1 MSAAL
6 KKQKRKAGPPAKT
19 KAMAK
24 APATVTAKSKG
35 ADEKK
40 KAKASVAGK
49 TGQPGAAKAKQP
61 PKPPRSVWP
70 FDIGIVGLG
79 IVGTHQITR
88 EAEQVIRRA
97 KRTFVIES
105 GYGITDYIK
114 TLCPNTTNLGNLYE
128 RGKSRLPTYR
138 KMAATVVAAAMEESP
153 VCLAAY
159 GHPWVYCYPTTLIT
173 RAASL
178 LNLHVEVFPGISA
191 FDTLLVDIGRDVAFD
206 GVQMYEATDILLRR
220 RPIQNDVS
228 CVIWQST
235 IVGDPTYPDKPYS
248 VDHFRPLQD
257 YLMKFYKPNHEV
269 TLVVSKTFP
278 LLRSI
283 VRRFPLKQLAAEV
296 KRSPPLATIF
306 IPPAFNRAIRDE
318 ALLKQMLKVAPA
330 IGDHVPAPAQPS
342 RPGRPVIG
350 PQPPKRR

>member
-1 MSAAL
+1 MSAAT
-6 KKQKRKAGPPAKT
+6 KKQKRKEGPREKG
-19 KAMAK
+19 KELQE
-24 APATVTAKSKG
+24 TARG
-35 ADEKK
+35 
-40 KAKASVAGK
+40 
-49 TGQPGAAKAKQP
+49 KQP
-61 PKPPRSVWP
+61 KRVWP
-70 FDIGIVGLG
+70 FDIGVVGLG

-88 EAEQVIRRA
+88 EAEQVIRHA

-105 GYGITDYIK
+105 GYGVTDYVK
-114 TLCPNTTNLGNLYE
+114 TLCPNTTNLGPLYE

-138 KMAATVVAAAMEESP
+138 KMAATVVAAALKESP

-159 GHPWVYCYPTTLIT
+159 GHPWVYCYPTTLVK
-173 RAASL
+173 RAAAL

-191 FDTLLVDIGRDVAFD
+191 FDTLLVDLGIDVAFD

-220 RPIQNDVS
+220 RPIQNDVA

-235 IVGDPTYPDKPYS
+235 IVGDPTYPDKPFG
-248 VDHFRPLQD
+248 VEQFQPLQD
-257 YLMKFYKPNHEV
+257 YLLQFYKADHEV

-283 VRRFPLKQLAAEV
+283 VRRFPLNQMAVEV
-296 KRSPPLATIF
+296 RRSPPLATIF
-306 IPPAFNRAIRDE
+306 IPPAFNRPIRDE
-318 ALLKQMLKVAPA
+318 TLLKKMLMISPGGSGKT
-330 IGDHVPAPAQPS
+330 QPG